1 MHKNVKWSKS
11 SSFTFINLVSISPSE
26 ASSWCLRT
34 YLWHLDRAFSFG
46 VDTLIALGM
55 IGCITVSRSK
65 LEAGLW
71 STHFSPPA
79 ECERLCIGW
88 TGGTVWWSQSEK
100 QKSVIGQQGGLI
112 MKGGQLLVKR
122 TVLLEVEWDISRWI
136 LLRLCGNHSN
146 CVSRKDES
154 AIHSSNH
161 RTFPKSEI
169 QRAKITKLKDG

>member
-1 MHKNVKWSKS
+1 MNWLNSQIHAKKCQVKQSN
-11 SSFTFINLVSISPSE
+11 SFTFINLVSISPSE
-26 ASSWCLRT
+26 ASSWCLST

-88 TGGTVWWSQSEK
+88 TGGTVWWSQGEK
-100 QKSVIGQQGGLI
+100 QKSGSYLHVVHFNRSDVSG
-112 MKGGQLLVKR
+112 
-122 TVLLEVEWDISRWI
+122 EVGS
-136 LLRLCGNHSN
+136 L
-146 CVSRKDES
+146 
-154 AIHSSNH
+154 
-161 RTFPKSEI
+161 
-169 QRAKITKLKDG
+169 DGFSFLWKKMYCWK